1 MATGN
6 TNYTAIITKTLQD
19 MGTEI
24 FDAVSTNNALLWML
38 KKRDNIKV
46 RPGGRAFTHPI
57 WYKANSS
64 FKMYSK
70 LDTIATP
77 IMDDYTRAEYPI
89 KIAAGSLVLSTFDE
103 ACNAGDKTKILDEA
117 ETVRLAAER
126 SMSQLLA
133 TQLFSTGGLANDFDG
148 LQFLIN
154 DAPGAQTD
162 VGGIDASASGNDYW
176 RNYAYPTAV
185 AAFNTSNAGIIS
197 FDTTT
202 CNTTF
207 GNEGPRAIVTTKAIY
222 MLYTLAMVGNIRY
235 VTTEL
240 ADSGFQHLA
249 YATMPVLFDDNCPA
263 SHAYFIDLDNLW
275 LQTIEKGNMKV
286 TAFENST
293 NQLLKT
299 ALMYFFGNLTTGSR
313 RTQGV
318 VPSITA

>member
-1 MATGN
+1 MASGN

-70 LDTIATP
+70 LDSIDTP

-154 DAPGAQTD
+154 DTPGAQTD
-162 VGGIDASASGNDYW
+162 VGGIDASA
-176 RNYAYPTAV
+176 
-185 AAFNTSNAGIIS
+185 AGIKSNDSQYKS
-197 FDTTT
+197 FLIKGRLESLP
-202 CNTTF
+202 F
-207 GNEGPRAIVTTKAIY
+207 
-222 MLYTLAMVGNIRY
+222 
-235 VTTEL
+235 
-240 ADSGFQHLA
+240 
-249 YATMPVLFDDNCPA
+249 A
-263 SHAYFIDLDNLW
+263 SIGA
-275 LQTIEKGNMKV
+275 
-286 TAFENST
+286 
-293 NQLLKT
+293 
-299 ALMYFFGNLTTGSR
+299 
-313 RTQGV
+313 
-318 VPSITA
+318 